1 MLHFADDFTFA
12 AGFID
17 IIKEF
22 DFESSDAIEDFIF
35 SK

>member
-12 AGFID
+12 TGFID

-22 DFESSDAIEDFIF
+22 DFEFSDAIEDFIL